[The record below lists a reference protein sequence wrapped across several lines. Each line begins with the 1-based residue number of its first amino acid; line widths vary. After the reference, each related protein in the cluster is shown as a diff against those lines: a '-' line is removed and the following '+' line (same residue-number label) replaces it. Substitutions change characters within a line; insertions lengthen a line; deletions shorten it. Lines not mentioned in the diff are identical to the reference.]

1 MTLRQ
6 LFDHDTFT
14 FTYLLWDE
22 ASRAAVL
29 VDPVAGRVDR
39 DLKQI
44 DDLGL
49 TLTHTLDT
57 HVHADHVT
65 GAGLLRERTDCKTVA
80 SHLGAECSDIRVRE
94 GDSIPLG
101 DRKIHVVETPGHT
114 DDSVSY
120 RLGDDL
126 FTGDALLIR
135 GCGRTDFQNGD
146 AGQLYASI
154 TDKLFKLPDETRVW
168 PGHDYQG
175 LSVSSIGEEKQ
186 KNPRL
191 AGKSEAEFRDIMG
204 NLNLPRP
211 RHLDRAV
218 PANRECGLGLGEA
231 DLPAPDFAD
240 HDVAAAMAFAKDK
253 QATIVDVREP
263 HEYVGELG
271 HIEGAVSIPRGEILQ
286 ASLDWDFDAPLLMVC
301 RSGRRSRGVCDQLA
315 KRGFRN
321 LVNLRGGM
329 LQYRESNPKL

>member
-29 VDPVAGRVDR
+29 IDPVAGRVER
-39 DLKQI
+39 DLKLI
-44 DDLGL
+44 DELGL

-65 GAGLLRERTDCKTVA
+65 GAGALRERTGCKTVA
-80 SHLGAECSDIRVRE
+80 SRLGAECADLRVSE
-94 GDSIPLG
+94 GDSVPLG
-101 DRKIHVVETPGHT
+101 DRLIHVIETPGHT

-120 RLGDDL
+120 RIDDDV

-146 AGQLYASI
+146 AGQLYATI
-154 TDKLFKLPDETRVW
+154 TEKLFGLPDETRVW

-186 KNPRL
+186 QNPRL
-191 AGKSEAEFRDIMG
+191 SGKSEAEFRDIME

-218 PANRECGLGLGEA
+218 PANRECGLGVAEA
-231 DLPAPDFAD
+231 DLASPGFAD
-240 HDVAAAMAFAKDK
+240 EDAKTALAFA
-253 QATIVDVREP
+253 QTHNATIVDVREP
-263 HEYVGELG
+263 HEFVGELG
-271 HIEGAVSIPRGEILQ
+271 HIEGALSIPRGEILQ
-286 ASLDWDFDAPLLMVC
+286 ASVDWDFDAPLLLVC

-329 LQYRESNPKL
+329 LQYRESNPNQ